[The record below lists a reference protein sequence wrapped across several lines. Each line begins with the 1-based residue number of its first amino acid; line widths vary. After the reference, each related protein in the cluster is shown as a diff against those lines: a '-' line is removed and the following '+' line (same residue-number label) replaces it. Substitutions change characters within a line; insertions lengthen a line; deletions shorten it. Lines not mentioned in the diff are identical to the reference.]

1 MEALLDQ
8 RCHLGAKMAG
18 LQKMAPS
25 LQFVHA
31 DADQL
36 SKMISFTTTL
46 AIDVSAKV
54 RQLDRAK
61 VMELLCIWV
70 TKQCTRVMQLCL
82 TVSELDRHGHCDQ
95 DV

>member
-8 RCHLGAKMAG
+8 RCHLGAKLAG

-36 SKMISFTTTL
+36 SKMISFTSTL

-61 VMELLCIWV
+61 VRMSVGGVLV
-70 TKQCTRVMQLCL
+70 DGVVARP
-82 TVSELDRHGHCDQ
+82 
-95 DV
+95 